1 MMFVFLGLGLAVIGI
16 LSHARRARGNQRQ
29 NEWRDNQD
37 EYSSFNE
44 GQEDLTARDY
54 DPGQPFRTGDEW
66 PAGTGLSVSRSGVT
80 SVSNERD
87 KNEVNKRDDTFAQLR
102 QEYFDR
108 LLQSEEERRPL
119 PSRDT
124 GQNTY
129 AGSFGAST
137 RIGQAQGEALRK
149 ALGLI

>member
-1 MMFVFLGLGLAVIGI
+1 
-16 LSHARRARGNQRQ
+16 
-29 NEWRDNQD
+29 
-37 EYSSFNE
+37 
-44 GQEDLTARDY
+44 
-54 DPGQPFRTGDEW
+54 
-66 PAGTGLSVSRSGVT
+66 
-80 SVSNERD
+80 VSNERD

-108 LLQSEEERRPL
+108 LLQSEGERRPL